1 MSVLSKCLSP
11 VCRDNFS
18 QVLRLWRRGFPHT
31 SSQDLYLICSTQ
43 SSPLKQAHT
52 RCYLLSSPPF
62 LAYFLCFMAGF
73 FWEHVLNLSF
83 AQKFLSLVVCLRY
96 SHEGTSFYWTFL
108 NMRFITYFKHMDF
121 FWKLLSNP
129 TNPSLSKWPEKIPLF
144 ALSLSVF
151 KKELLHLFSRRDHAP
166 ARTCESHL
174 RTYRGQV
181 SPAMCD
187 LVIRL
192 RSSGLLTSVITNRYS
207 PQTKFWWVFLTC
219 TLAFLSFC
227 FVTSN
232 MR

>member
-62 LAYFLCFMAGF
+62 LAYFLCFMAGS
-73 FWEHVLNLSF
+73 FWEHVLNQSF

-108 NMRFITYFKHMDF
+108 DMRFITYFKHMDF

-129 TNPSLSKWPEKIPLF
+129 TNLSLSKWPEKYPCLLF
-144 ALSLSVF
+144 LFLSL
-151 KKELLHLFSRRDHAP
+151 KKNYCIFFQGGIMHQHAFVKVIWELIGVRSLQLCVTWWSDWGHQG
-166 ARTCESHL
+166 CW
-174 RTYRGQV
+174 QV
-181 SPAMCD
+181 
-187 LVIRL
+187 
-192 RSSGLLTSVITNRYS
+192 
-207 PQTKFWWVFLTC
+207 
-219 TLAFLSFC
+219 
-227 FVTSN
+227 
-232 MR
+232 